1 MSSSSRGFTL
11 RAGALALTLVTPVL
25 ANAEAVKVVVVPY
38 APLYDSIPRATGE
51 QIAQTLEEG
60 LRPSADVRLVQVPA
74 EGAKTAAGSKFATPE
89 QAQAV
94 AAAKADLDKG
104 RDHLAKRRM
113 KPALDA
119 FTRAIDGMENNSRAL
134 EDVEPLVEAYLKK
147 AVAQFRMGLEDDA
160 SKGTLPKAIRL
171 QPSLRLQASEEYDQ
185 VFVDLFDRV
194 RAGMAND
201 GAGSLRVDTTPP
213 GAGVWVDGRDAM
225 TSPVMVTGLLP
236 GVHYVKIKLPS
247 TEPYVERVEIRKDE
261 LFRISPDEGGS
272 QQGLVAGLV
281 TLLSRN
287 ELGADARTQIDAV
300 AKKTGAQVVVVG
312 GAYAKGA
319 SMGLATYAYDVAK
332 GTFTQLQSLTLD
344 RDMLGAAIEINKV
357 ANEIVGKLSS
367 AGESVAVPRPIADDA
382 KAGAEK
388 IHEVDFGVN
397 LAAPSAAKKDD
408 GRPAVVPAGGGSRR
422 PIGGQRTPIGGGKA
436 PEEASAAPAT
446 STEDFAAAPVIAP
459 EPAKPAPVV
468 EKKPAAVAQD
478 FLLPPRGEDF
488 GAPTAE
494 PEKQKTATY
503 SYSGGVTL
511 ADEASFGDQPK
522 VESGGLLSKW
532 WFWTAAGVV
541 ATGATVGI
549 VAASSGGSSNGPT
562 GHASW

>member
-1 MSSSSRGFTL
+1 MSSSSRGFTAPFF
-11 RAGALALTLVTPVL
+11 RAGVLAALLVSPVL
-25 ANAEAVKVVVVPY
+25 ARADAVKVVVVPY

-51 QIAQTLEEG
+51 RIAETLQEG
-60 LRPSADVRLVQVPA
+60 LRPNADVQLVELPA
-74 EGAKTAAGSKFATPE
+74 EGAKAAKDSKFATPA
-89 QAQAV
+89 QVQAV
-94 AAAKADLDKG
+94 AAAKAELDKG
-104 RDHLAKRRM
+104 RTHLSKRRM

-119 FTRAIDGMENNSRAL
+119 FTRAIEGMEQNAAAL
-134 EDVEPLVEAYLKK
+134 EEVEPLVEAYLKK
-147 AVAQFRMGLEDDA
+147 AVAQFRMGQEDQA
-160 SKGTLPKAIRL
+160 SKGSLPKAIRL
-171 QPSLRLQASEEYDQ
+171 QPSMRLQPGDEYDQ
-185 VFVDLFDRV
+185 VFVDLFDQV

-213 GAGVWVDGRDAM
+213 GAGIWVDGRDAM

-287 ELGADARTQIDAV
+287 ELGNDARAQIETV
-300 AKKTGAQVVVVG
+300 AQRTGAQVVVVG
-312 GAYAKGA
+312 GAYAKG
-319 SMGLATYAYDVAK
+319 SSLGLATYAFHVGS

-357 ANEIVGKLSS
+357 ANELGGKLTT
-367 AGESVAVPRPIADDA
+367 AGDSVAIPRPIADDA

-388 IHEVDFGVN
+388 IHEVDFAVN
-397 LAAPSAAKKDD
+397 LSAPAAAKKDD

-422 PIGGQRTPIGGGKA
+422 PIGGRTPIGGGKA
-436 PEEASAAPAT
+436 PEEASAAPAGL
-446 STEDFAAAPVIAP
+446 EDGAAVAAAPAAP
-459 EPAKPAPVV
+459 PAPAV
-468 EKKPAAVAQD
+468 EKKPAPVTQD
-478 FLLPPRGEDF
+478 FLLPSRGEDF
-488 GAPTAE
+488 GAPAAQ
-494 PEKQKTATY
+494 EKQTATY
-503 SYSGGVTL
+503 SYSGGVSL
-511 ADEASFGDQPK
+511 ADEASFDEPK
-522 VESGGLLSKW
+522 KEGGGLFSKW

-549 VAASSGGSSNGPT
+549 VAATADGGGSGPT